1 MVEAPAGSIIL
12 YDARTWHRA
21 GFNDSKHKRAGMLQS
36 FQTADV
42 IPKRDTGPVYKRLR
56 GTSMV
61 EELNAREKR
70 EVSELLLNQP
80 EMS

>member
-21 GFNDSKHKRAGMLQS
+21 GFNHSKHKRAAMLQS

-42 IPKRDTGPVYKRLR
+42 IPKRDTRPVYKRLR

-70 EVSELLLNQP
+70 EISELLLNRP